1 MEEQRKLLKLLQGN
15 EKTAIDKYRNI
26 NFFEDHVAFV
36 GTPKK
41 HQYDKT
47 KIILLSD
54 PFSDR
59 KIFYEFPIDSIDL
72 VEEIGT
78 ISSQDGKNALQ
89 IRIWVKKGTLALKY
103 EPFIID

>member
-1 MEEQRKLLKLLQGN
+1 MDEQIKLLNLLKEN
-15 EKTAIDKYRNI
+15 DKTAIDRYRNI
-26 NFFEDHVAFV
+26 NFFENHVAFV

-41 HQYDKT
+41 HQYDKS

-54 PFSDR
+54 PFTDK
-59 KIFYEFPIDSIDL
+59 KIFYEFSIDTIEL
-72 VEEIGT
+72 VEELGT

-89 IRIWVKKGTLALKY
+89 IRIWVKKGTVAVKY

>member
-1 MEEQRKLLKLLQGN
+1 MEEQIKLLNLLKEN
-15 EKTAIDKYRNI
+15 DKTAIDKYRNI
-26 NFFEDHVAFV
+26 NFFENHVAFV

-54 PFSDR
+54 PFSDK
-59 KIFYEFPIDSIDL
+59 KIFYEFSIDTIDL
-72 VEEIGT
+72 VEELGT

-89 IRIWVKKGTLALKY
+89 IRIWVKKGTVAIKY
-103 EPFIID
+103 EPFIIE